1 MSRTKKS
8 NLSPQKKSS
17 KTSENE
23 KPISTK
29 SKSLFD
35 HINHIREVK
44 SPNYFDTLSDGDLKS
59 FNKYT
64 LLMGLSMDASNIEE
78 IAFVSK
84 YFNIVPNKQFY
95 TVLCDVVPHGRK
107 FCKWIKSNK
116 KKINKDLIDL
126 ISIKYQIGKDE
137 SYEYCTVLFKSE
149 EGINE
154 MVNIC
159 KQYGKSDKEIE
170 SILEN
175 E

>member
-59 FNKYT
+59 FNKYKT
-64 LLMGLSMDASNIEE
+64 
-78 IAFVSK
+78 K
-84 YFNIVPNKQFY
+84 
-95 TVLCDVVPHGRK
+95 
-107 FCKWIKSNK
+107 
-116 KKINKDLIDL
+116 
-126 ISIKYQIGKDE
+126 
-137 SYEYCTVLFKSE
+137 LF
-149 EGINE
+149 
-154 MVNIC
+154 
-159 KQYGKSDKEIE
+159 
-170 SILEN
+170 
-175 E
+175 